1 MAYPFSLFRIYFP
14 TFAPMNAS
22 RLTAIL
28 NRLNHYKYLI
38 VIVVGVLIVGFF
50 DDNSLLRRV
59 KLQLQISKIEDE
71 IDAFNKKNEA
81 EKKELN
87 ELKRNPKAIEKI
99 AREQYFM
106 KADDEDIFV
115 LSDDE
120 QDNQTNQSNET
131 DE

>member
-1 MAYPFSLFRIYFP
+1 
-14 TFAPMNAS
+14 MNAS

-28 NRLNHYKYLI
+28 NWLNHYKYLI

-99 AREQYFM
+99 ARERYFM
-106 KADDEDIFV
+106 KAD
-115 LSDDE
+115 
-120 QDNQTNQSNET
+120 NET